1 MNEEKIIDLETR
13 ITYQDDTLQELSD
26 IIYQQQKQI
35 DQLNKMMEL
44 MLGKLQ
50 DISQNQSGSQSTH
63 IADEKPP
70 HY

>member
-13 ITYQDDTLQELSD
+13 IAYQDDTLQELSD

-50 DISQNQSGSQSTH
+50 DISQNQSGSQSTN